1 MKDKYELSNIIV
13 ERGNIEDL
21 DRPFVMREVDQ
32 LEVKEMV
39 GEDLTKSYRD
49 SIKFALT
56 GDNIMY
62 RGLCKNTGN
71 LLFVMGL
78 CKEEGTKIGVPWMLT
93 SKDFKPNI
101 DFIRQSR
108 SFVNS
113 LYTEDIAVLSNYV
126 RVNNT
131 QSIKW
136 LGWLGFQFTPH
147 PYLNNYYQFYK
158 YKE

>member
-1 MKDKYELSNIIV
+1 MKEEYDLKNIII
-13 ERGNIEDL
+13 ERGSLEDL

-39 GEDLTKSYRD
+39 GEDLVESYQK
-49 SIKFALT
+49 SIKFALS

-62 RGLCKNTGN
+62 RCLCKNTGN

-78 CKEEGTKIGVPWMLT
+78 CKEEGTKLGIPWMLT
-93 SKDFKPNI
+93 SEDFKPNV

-108 SFVNS
+108 SFVDS
-113 LYTEDIAVLSNYV
+113 LFSEDITVLSNYI
-126 RVNNT
+126 RVDNT

-136 LGWLGFQFTPH
+136 LKWLGFQFTPH